1 MDVLDIA
8 RWQFGITT
16 VYHFLM
22 VPLTLGLGMTIA
34 IMQSLWVRTGDEQY
48 LRMVKFWGKLY
59 LINFILGV
67 ATGLVQEFQF
77 GMAWSEYSRFVG
89 DVFGA
94 PLALEGLLAF
104 FAESTFLGIW
114 IFGWGR
120 LRKGLHLAALWCAV
134 VGSWLSAYFIIV
146 ANSWMQHP
154 VGVELGPDGRPV
166 MTDIWAVLTNSTALA
181 AFTHTIFGA
190 LVVAG
195 MFLIGISWYHLW
207 RRRDDGID
215 TVTPVEGPAG
225 IAGSIRRARADLA
238 QLARLLLARLPLG
251 RRRAGGR
258 QSAGRQEGADAS
270 GRVVVGEAPSVVGRD
285 RTDHGV
291 WLWSLRFGA
300 VLAIVAFGGTV
311 VTGDWQGKLMY
322 EQQPMK
328 MASAEAA
335 CHSGSSFSVLS
346 IGDPG
351 STDCN
356 DVITLIEIPG
366 VLGFLGTG
374 EWGADMPGITDLE
387 PRYVDQYGE
396 TIPNDALYGERA
408 GTEVQYVPP
417 MWVTYW
423 GFRLMIG
430 LGGITAFGALVALW
444 LTRRGT
450 VPRSPWIMRLAILGM
465 TAPFAANI
473 AGWIFTEIG
482 RQPFVVAPNPDPSG
496 IDGVFMFTAAAVSP
510 GVTAGELLFSVIAL
524 SGVYAVLLVVELF
537 LLVKYVR
544 GGVASAMPEL
554 APPSDDGDDRDD
566 RPGGRDDVLAF
577 AY

>member
-1 MDVLDIA
+1 VDPLDIA

-22 VPLTLGLGMTIA
+22 VPLTLGLGMMVA
-34 IMQSLWVRTGDEQY
+34 ILQTRWVRTGDERY
-48 LRMVKFWGKLY
+48 LRMTKFWGKLY
-59 LINFILGV
+59 LINFIVGV

-104 FAESTFLGIW
+104 FAESTFLGVW

-120 LRKGLHLAALWCAV
+120 LRKGLHLMALWCAV
-134 VGSWLSAYFIIV
+134 IGSWISAYFIIV

-166 MTDIWAVLTNSTALA
+166 MTDIWAVLTNNTAIA
-181 AFTHTIFGA
+181 AFTHTVCGA

-195 MFLIGISWYHLW
+195 MFLLGISWYHLW
-207 RRRDDGID
+207 RRRHDGID
-215 TVTPVEGPAG
+215 TVDAT
-225 IAGSIRRARADLA
+225 
-238 QLARLLLARLPLG
+238 
-251 RRRAGGR
+251 
-258 QSAGRQEGADAS
+258 GA
-270 GRVVVGEAPSVVGRD
+270 VVVGAAPTVPGRD
-285 RTDHGV
+285 EKDHGV
-291 WLWSLRFGA
+291 WLRSLRIGA
-300 VLAIVAFGGTV
+300 VVAIVGFAGTV
-311 VTGDWQGKLMY
+311 ATGDIQGKLMY

-328 MASAEAA
+328 MAAAEAA
-335 CHSGSSFSVLS
+335 CHTGSSFSVLS

-351 STDCN
+351 ATDCE
-356 DVITLIEIPG
+356 DVVTLIEIPG
-366 VLGFLGTG
+366 LLGFLGTG
-374 EWGADMPGITDLE
+374 DFGADMPGINDLE

-396 TIPNDALYGERA
+396 TIPDDALYGDRA
-408 GTEVQYVPP
+408 GSEVQYVPP

-430 LGGITAFGALVALW
+430 LGGIVAAAAVVALW

-450 VPRSPWIMRLAILGM
+450 VPASPWIMRLALLGIL
-465 TAPFAANI
+465 APFAANI

-496 IDGVFMFTAAAVSP
+496 VDGVFMFTAAAVSP

-524 SGVYAVLLVVELF
+524 TAVYGVLAVVEIW
-537 LLVKYVR
+537 LLARYIR
-544 GGVASAMPEL
+544 GGVVSGMPEL
-554 APPSDDGDDRDD
+554 AAHDDD
-566 RPGGRDDVLAF
+566 RPDAPHDDRRDDVLAF

>member
-1 MDVLDIA
+1 MEALEALDIA

-16 VYHFLM
+16 VYHFML
-22 VPLTLGLGMTIA
+22 VPLTLGLGMAIA
-34 IMQSLWVRTGDEQY
+34 VMQSIWVRTGDEKY

-120 LRKGLHLAALWCAV
+120 LRKSLHLAALWCAV

-154 VGVELGPDGRPV
+154 VGVELVDGRPV
-166 MTDIWAVLTNSTALA
+166 MVDIWAVLTNNTALA

-207 RRRDDGID
+207 RRRHDGID
-215 TVTPVEGPAG
+215 TVAVVPA
-225 IAGSIRRARADLA
+225 AERRTGFFRRLTDARAH
-238 QLARLLLARLPLG
+238 
-251 RRRAGGR
+251 
-258 QSAGRQEGADAS
+258 
-270 GRVVVGEAPSVVGRD
+270 VVVGEAPTVVGRD

-311 VTGDWQGKLMY
+311 LTGDWQGKLMY

-335 CHSGSSFSVLS
+335 CHTGSSFSVLS

-351 STDCN
+351 STDCG

-374 EWGADMPGITDLE
+374 EWGADMPGIRDLE
-387 PRYVDQYGE
+387 PQYIDQYGE
-396 TIPNDALYGERA
+396 TIPDEAIYGSFA
-408 GTEVQYVPP
+408 GSEVQYVPP

-444 LTRRGT
+444 LTRGGT
-450 VPRSPWIMRLAILGM
+450 VPRSPWIMRLAILGIL
-465 TAPFAANI
+465 APFAANI

-496 IDGVFMFTAAAVSP
+496 VDGVFMFTAAAVSP
-510 GVTAGELLFSVIAL
+510 GVSAGEMLFSVITLTA
-524 SGVYAVLLVVELF
+524 VYAVLMVVELT
-537 LLVKYVR
+537 LLVRYVR

-554 APPSDDGDDRDD
+554 APAHGHRDHRDGDGDDHDASDPDNPD
-566 RPGGRDDVLAF
+566 RRDDVLSF

>member
-22 VPLTLGLGMTIA
+22 VPLTIGLGLVVA
-34 IMQSLWVRTGDEQY
+34 ILQTAWVRTRNEQY
-48 LRMVKFWGKLY
+48 LRMTKFWGKLY

-104 FAESTFLGIW
+104 FVESTFLGIW

-120 LRKGLHLAALWCAV
+120 IRKGLHLMALWLAV
-134 VGSWLSAYFIIV
+134 GGSWISAYFIIV

-154 VGVELGPDGRPV
+154 VGVELGDDGRPY
-166 MTDIWAVLTNSTALA
+166 MTDVWAVLSNNTAIAAYTHALA
-181 AFTHTIFGA
+181 GS

-195 MFLIGISWYHLW
+195 MFLVGIAWYQLW
-207 RRRDDGID
+207 RRRHDGID
-215 TVTPVEGPAG
+215 TV
-225 IAGSIRRARADLA
+225 
-238 QLARLLLARLPLG
+238 
-251 RRRAGGR
+251 
-258 QSAGRQEGADAS
+258 DAT
-270 GRVVVGEAPSVVGRD
+270 GRVIVGEAPIPGRD
-285 RTDHGV
+285 RTDHSV
-291 WLWSLRFGA
+291 WLTSLRLG
-300 VLAIVAFGGTV
+300 AIVAIVGFAATV
-311 VTGDWQGKLMY
+311 GTGDVQAKLMY

-335 CHSGSSFSVLS
+335 CHTGSSFSVLS
-346 IGDPG
+346 LGDPG
-351 STDCN
+351 TTSCE

-366 VLGFLGTG
+366 LLGFLGAG
-374 EWGADMPGITDLE
+374 DWGADMPGINELE
-387 PRYVDQYGE
+387 PQYIDQYGE
-396 TIPNDALYGERA
+396 TIPNDALYGDRA
-408 GTEVQYVPP
+408 GSTVQYVPP

-430 LGGITAFGALVALW
+430 LGGITAFGAAVALW
-444 LTRRGT
+444 LTRKGT
-450 VPRSPWIMRLAILGM
+450 VPSSPWIMRLAILGIL
-465 TAPFAANI
+465 APFAANS

-482 RQPFVVAPNPDPSG
+482 RQPFVVAPNPDPTG
-496 IDGVFMFTAAAVSP
+496 VDGVFMFTAAAVSP
-510 GVTAGELLFSVIAL
+510 GVTAGELLFSTIAL
-524 SGVYAVLLVVELF
+524 TSIYAVLGIVEVF
-537 LLVKYVR
+537 LLTKYVR

-554 APPSDDGDDRDD
+554 THADDDSTPPSKKTGS
-566 RPGGRDDVLAF
+566 GDDVLAF